1 MVITSGMGTSN
12 LSAASPA
19 PARQTTQEASEPMG
33 GPDNDSDRD
42 DRIATQSLRR
52 TPAVNAMGESIGQ
65 LIDISA

>member
-1 MVITSGMGTSN
+1 M
-12 LSAASPA
+12 
-19 PARQTTQEASEPMG
+19 R

-42 DRIATQSLRR
+42 DRIATQSLRS